1 MEYDYQKIF
10 TLEDN
15 SGSLDDLGETLRA
28 LEKEY
33 NDTGR
38 FSKKVILKIELD
50 FWDIVAPKIYD
61 FRKYVEKVSENQATI
76 TTVNSF
82 DYDLDRAVS
91 VVNLVWKGNF

>member
-10 TLEDN
+10 TLEGH

-33 NDTGR
+33 NNTGR
-38 FSKKVILKIELD
+38 FSKKVILKIEED
-50 FWDIVAPKIYD
+50 FWDIVAPKIHD
-61 FRKYVEKVSENQATI
+61 FKKYIEKVSADQATI
-76 TTVNSF
+76 TSVNSY
-82 DYDLDRAVS
+82 DYDRDRAMS